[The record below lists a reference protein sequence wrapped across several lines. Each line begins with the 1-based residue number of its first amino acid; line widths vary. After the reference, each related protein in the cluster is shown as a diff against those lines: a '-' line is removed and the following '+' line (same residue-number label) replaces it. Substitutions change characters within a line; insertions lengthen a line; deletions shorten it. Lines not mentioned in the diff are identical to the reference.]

1 MNKIRVDNFKSL
13 VDCDIR
19 IGKLTVLSGL
29 NGSGKSSILQI
40 FSMLNQRKIDSDNMT
55 AKYNLRGRLVN
66 LGKVSD
72 IYSDEANSD
81 LIDIYISIEGL
92 DLSVKSEARSNSQNY
107 IVSAIDVAGI
117 ELLKKISDGFQLIQ
131 ADRIVPH
138 TQYDSASS
146 DDLDACNLGS
156 RGEYC
161 VDYLSKNARLKISNR
176 RTFPMD
182 AIGVSKRF
190 MEQISP
196 TDSLLDQVCGWM
208 QHISPGVKLSSEDII
223 GTDFVKLKYNY
234 TGDSIA
240 SEGNDRRPTHVG
252 FGITYCLPIIVA
264 SLIAKQNS
272 FLLIENPEAHLH
284 PQGQFAMGILLS
296 KCAEDGVNIIVET
309 HSDHVLN
316 GIRVATKQQ
325 QIKHEDIAIH
335 FFSRDINTGVTF
347 IQSPNV
353 LANGQITNW
362 PTGFFDQWSNSLDIL
377 LA

>member
-146 DDLDACNLGS
+146 EDLDACNLGS